1 MELEMKLGLLVSGDL
16 GSDMLIKLAESYI
29 LVFVMTDKKSSRVLE
44 FCAEKQLPIYM
55 GNPRNGRAV
64 SFYKQFNIDVL
75 VSVNYLFLIEQ
86 DLISF
91 PRKLAFNVHGSLLP
105 KYRGRTPHV
114 WAIINNEKET
124 GITAHVIDK
133 GCDTGD
139 ILLQKKIRIDDND
152 TGGAVLGKF
161 KEMYY
166 GLINEV
172 LTNVSKDSLKA
183 VKQDETKATYFG
195 KRSENDGKI
204 NWNWQKLRIK
214 NWIRAQ
220 ASPYPGAFTFCGK
233 QKLIIDK
240 IEFDDFGFI
249 DEMPNGMILSL
260 NPFLVKTP
268 NGVIR
273 ILEWRNKNINLLI
286 GQTLN

>member
-1 MELEMKLGLLVSGDL
+1 MKLGILASGDL
-16 GSDMLIKLAESYI
+16 GSDMLNKLAESYI
-29 LVFVMTDKKSSRVLE
+29 VDFVMTDTKSRRILDY
-44 FCAEKQLPIYM
+44 CAEKQLPIFT
-55 GNPRNGRAV
+55 GNPRDGKAS

-86 DLISF
+86 DLISL

-124 GITAHVIDK
+124 GITAHIIDQ
-133 GCDTGD
+133 GCDTGS

-152 TGGAVLGKF
+152 TGGSVLGKF

-166 GLINEV
+166 ELIDEV
-172 LTNVSKDSLKA
+172 LTNISKDSLQP
-183 VKQDETKATYFG
+183 VKQDDTKATYFG

-204 NWNWQKLRIK
+204 NWNWQKERIR

-220 ASPYPGAFTFCGK
+220 ASPYPGAFTFCDE
-233 QKLIIDK
+233 QKLILDM
-240 IEFDDFGFI
+240 IEYDDFGFN

-273 ILEWRNKNINLLI
+273 VLEWRNKNINLLI
-286 GQTLN
+286 GLILK